1 MEIGLCESFKL
12 LFYNFLAKQQHS
24 TLKKRKMMRTKLDG
38 RIRTQI
44 ENGVNTSHRSMFAIV
59 GDKARDQV
67 PILYHILSKSTVAA
81 RPTVLWCYKKELSF
95 STHRNKKIKKA
106 KKNTTLSGAIQDAD
120 PFDVF
125 ISSTQIRYCY
135 YNETEKILGNTFG
148 VLVLQDFEAMTPN
161 LLARTI
167 ETIEGGGMVILL
179 MQSVK
184 SLRQLY
190 TISMDV
196 HNRYRTEAHN
206 EIVARFNERFI
217 LSLASC
223 SSILVLD
230 DQLRVLPISSSIEK
244 IEAVPASQKK
254 LQTESEL
261 ELSSLKEA
269 MKETKPIGPLLAKT
283 KTACQAKALLRFLD
297 VITEKESNV
306 TCSLTAGRGRGKS
319 ASIGLSLAGAIAFGY
334 TNIFVTSP
342 SPENL
347 KTLFE
352 FIVKGFDALDY
363 QEHTDYELVQS
374 SNPEFKNSLVRIN
387 IFREHRQTIQYINP
401 TDVVKL
407 GQCELI
413 VIDEAA
419 AIPLPLVRELIAGPY
434 IVFLAST
441 INGYEGTGRSL
452 SLKLLQQLR
461 NQSIGGTSTDSS
473 KKSATS
479 KGRKLHEIEME
490 ESIRYKPGDKI
501 EKWMNKLLCL
511 DSTVSM
517 KLECGTPPPK
527 DCELYI
533 VNRDTLFSFHD
544 ASEAF
549 LQQIMSIF
557 VSAHYKNSPND
568 LQMLS
573 DAPAHNIFALMAPIQ
588 KTQKNLP
595 EVLAVIQVCL
605 EGKLSSA
612 NLQNSLESGKRAS
625 GDLLPWTISQ
635 QFMDRDFGGL
645 CGGRIVRVAVHP
657 DYQNMG
663 YGGRSIELVEQYYRG
678 LVTSLVEEVGNG
690 GLNKKKVEIKQVKDG
705 NTVELLEERIE
716 PRADLP
722 PLLQRLD
729 ERKPEKLDYLGVSFG
744 LTVPLLKFWKR
755 CEFVPVYVRQTAND
769 ITGEHTC
776 IMLKTLENEEEEEED
791 ETPSISWLPT
801 YWKEFQKRFIQ
812 LLSYDFSTFSAQLA
826 LSVLQLKN
834 KQVEKSQFNQ
844 VLSKKSEISMFLSD
858 SDLRRMHLYGRNM
871 VDSHI
876 ITDLLGIVAKLYFEK
891 RLPGELKLA
900 VTQSAILLAR
910 GAQKKGFE
918 EISKELD
925 LPANQIFALLTK
937 SIRRIGDYF
946 DGLCEL
952 EVRER
957 LDGGDA
963 EKNIASEQVLKA
975 VPLADLE
982 DELETA
988 AQEIRDRQIRDKKAL
1003 LAELGKDM
1011 KKYEILSDQKDLE
1024 EAYKQIG
1031 DMKYSGKLVSVKSKR
1046 SANQMEIPSED
1057 KKKAPNSAK
1066 KKKFS
1071 SKKH

>member
-1 MEIGLCESFKL
+1 
-12 LFYNFLAKQQHS
+12 
-24 TLKKRKMMRTKLDG
+24 MRTKLDG

-44 ENGVNTSHRSMFAIV
+44 ENGVASGHRSMFALV

-81 RPTVLWCYKKELSF
+81 RPNVLWCYKKELSF
-95 STHRNKKIKKA
+95 STHRQKKA
-106 KKNTTLSGAIQDAD
+106 KKMKKATTTISGSLPDAD

-179 MQSVK
+179 MQSVR

-206 EIVARFNERFI
+206 EITARFNERFI

-230 DQLRVLPISSSIEK
+230 DQLRVLPISSHIENV
-244 IEAVPASQKK
+244 EAIPASQKK
-254 LQTESEL
+254 IQSESDAEL
-261 ELSSLKEA
+261 AGLKEA
-269 MKETKPIGPLLAKT
+269 MKETKPIGPLLSRAR
-283 KTACQAKALLRFLD
+283 TACQGKALLRFLD
-297 VITEKESNV
+297 VITEKQSNV

-319 ASIGLSLAGAIAFGY
+319 AAVGLSLAGAIAFGY

-352 FIVKGFDALDY
+352 FTIKGFDALDY
-363 QEHTDYELVQS
+363 QEHTDYELIQS
-374 SNPEFKNSLVRIN
+374 ANPDFKNCLVRIN
-387 IFREHRQTIQYINP
+387 VFREHKQTIQYISP
-401 TDVVKL
+401 TDVQKL

-419 AIPLPLVRELIAGPY
+419 AIPLPLVKELISGPY
-434 IVFLAST
+434 ISFLSST

-461 NQSIGGTSTDSS
+461 QQSTGGESKEGKTSS
-473 KKSATS
+473 S
-479 KGRKLHEIEME
+479 KGRTLHEMQME

-501 EKWMNKLLCL
+501 EKWLNRLLCL
-511 DSTVSM
+511 DATNCQL
-517 KLECGTPPPK
+517 KLECGTPPP
-527 DCELYI
+527 DACELYI

-544 ASEAF
+544 ASESF
-549 LQQIMSIF
+549 LQQVMAIF

-573 DAPAHNIFALMAPIQ
+573 DAPAHNLFVLMAPIDKNR
-588 KTQKNLP
+588 KTIP
-595 EVLAVIQVCL
+595 EVLAVVQVCL
-605 EGKLSSA
+605 EGRLDSDKVE
-612 NLQNSLESGKRAS
+612 NGLESGKRAA
-625 GDLLPWTISQ
+625 GDLLPWTVSQ
-635 QFMDRDFGGL
+635 QFMDKQFGTL

-657 DYQNMG
+657 DYQSMG
-663 YGGRSIELVEQYYRG
+663 YGSRAVQLIEQYYLG
-678 LVTSLVEEVGNG
+678 LATSLDEEEKTVTS
-690 GLNKKKVEIKQVKDG
+690 NKSLIKQVKDG
-705 NTVELLEERIE
+705 HTVELLEERIE

-729 ERKPEKLDYLGVSFG
+729 ERKPERLDYLGVSFG

-755 CEFVPVYVRQTAND
+755 GEFVPVYIRQNSND

-776 IMLKTLENEEEEEED
+776 IMLKALEHGGSDNDEESSA
-791 ETPSISWLPT
+791 TWLPV
-801 YWKEFQKRFIQ
+801 YWREFRRRLIN
-812 LLSYDFSTFSAQLA
+812 LLSFDFSSFPSQLA
-826 LSVLQLKN
+826 LSLLQLKN
-834 KQVEKSQFNQ
+834 KNVEKQMRRLVIERQELAVHLTNT
-844 VLSKKSEISMFLSD
+844 
-858 SDLRRMHLYGRNM
+858 DLRRMSQYGRNM

-876 ITDLLGIVAKLYFEK
+876 ITDILPTIGRLYFEQ
-891 RLPGELKLA
+891 RLPQEMKLA

-910 GAQKKGFE
+910 GLQHKQFDD
-918 EISKELD
+918 ISKELD
-925 LPANQIFALLTK
+925 LPMNQIYALLTK
-937 SIRRIGDYF
+937 AVRRIGDWF
-946 DGLCEL
+946 DEICESA
-952 EVRER
+952 VREN
-957 LDGGDA
+957 LEKEA
-963 EKNIASEQVLKA
+963 EESSSNKSNSTLPKA
-975 VPLADLE
+975 VPLANLE
-982 DELETA
+982 DELNA
-988 AQEIRDRQIRDKKAL
+988 AAKEIRARHDRDRKAL
-1003 LAELGKDM
+1003 LAELGSELQ
-1011 KKYEILSDQKDLE
+1011 KYEITQDEKELA
-1024 EAYKQIG
+1024 EAYESVN
-1031 DMKYSGKLVSVKSKR
+1031 MKYANKLVSVKSKR
-1046 SANQMEIPSED
+1046 TAIQAEIPDAKNPLE
-1057 KKKAPNSAK
+1057 KKAK
-1066 KKKFS
+1066 KKRFS
-1071 SKKH
+1071 SGGRR

>member
-1 MEIGLCESFKL
+1 
-12 LFYNFLAKQQHS
+12 
-24 TLKKRKMMRTKLDG
+24 MRTKLDG

-44 ENGVNTSHRSMFAIV
+44 ENGVATGHRSMFALV

-67 PILYHILSKSTVAA
+67 PILYHILSKSTVSA
-81 RPTVLWCYKKELSF
+81 RPNVLWCYKKELSF
-95 STHRNKKIKKA
+95 STHRQKKAKKIKKA
-106 KKNTTLSGAIQDAD
+106 TTTISGSLPDAD

-179 MQSVK
+179 MQSVR

-206 EIVARFNERFI
+206 EITARFNERFI

-230 DQLRVLPISSSIEK
+230 DQLKVLPISSHIENV
-244 IEAVPASQKK
+244 EAVPASQKK
-254 LQTESEL
+254 IQSESDAEL
-261 ELSSLKEA
+261 ASLKEA
-269 MKETKPIGPLLAKT
+269 MKATKPIGPLLSRAR
-283 KTACQAKALLRFLD
+283 TACQAKALLRFLD
-297 VITEKESNV
+297 VITEKQSNV

-319 ASIGLSLAGAIAFGY
+319 AAVGLSLAGAIAFGY

-342 SPENL
+342 TPENL

-352 FIVKGFDALDY
+352 FVVKGLDALDY
-363 QEHTDYELVQS
+363 QEHTDYELIQS
-374 SNPEFKNSLVRIN
+374 ANPEFKNCLVRVQV
-387 IFREHRQTIQYINP
+387 FREHKQTIQYISP
-401 TDVVKL
+401 TDVEKL

-419 AIPLPLVRELIAGPY
+419 AIPLLLVKELINGPY
-434 IVFLAST
+434 ISFLAST

-461 NQSIGGTSTDSS
+461 QQSAGGEAKEGKVAS
-473 KKSATS
+473 S
-479 KGRKLHEIEME
+479 KGRTLHEMHME

-501 EKWMNKLLCL
+501 EKWLNRLLCL
-511 DSTVSM
+511 DATSCQL
-517 KLECGTPPPK
+517 KLECGTPPPA

-544 ASEAF
+544 ASESF
-549 LQQIMSIF
+549 LQQVMAIF

-573 DAPAHNIFALMAPIQ
+573 DAPAHNLFVLMAPIDKSR
-588 KTQKNLP
+588 KTIP
-595 EVLAVIQVCL
+595 EVLAVVQLCL
-605 EGKLSSA
+605 EGRLDSDKVE
-612 NLQNSLESGKRAS
+612 NGLESGKRAA
-625 GDLLPWTISQ
+625 GDLIPWTISQ
-635 QFMDRDFGGL
+635 QFMDKQFGTL

-657 DYQNMG
+657 DYQSMG
-663 YGGRSIELVEQYYRG
+663 YGSRAVQLIEQYYLG
-678 LVTSLVEEVGNG
+678 LAASLDEDEHANG
-690 GLNKKKVEIKQVKDG
+690 TLKKTTIKQVKDG
-705 NTVELLEERIE
+705 HTVELLEERIE

-755 CEFVPVYVRQTAND
+755 SEFVPVYVRQNSND

-776 IMLKTLENEEEEEED
+776 IMLKGLETGSTDNDD
-791 ETPSISWLPT
+791 EPMATWLPV
-801 YWKEFQKRFIQ
+801 YWREFRRRLVN

-826 LSVLQLKN
+826 LSLLQLKN
-834 KQVEKSQFNQ
+834 KSAEKQMKRYVIERSELAIH
-844 VLSKKSEISMFLSD
+844 LSNTDM
-858 SDLRRMHLYGRNM
+858 RRMSQYGRNM

-876 ITDLLGIVAKLYFEK
+876 ITDILPTVAKLYFEQ
-891 RLPGELKLA
+891 RLPQDLKLA

-910 GAQKKGFE
+910 GLQRKQFDDV
-918 EISKELD
+918 SKELD
-925 LPANQIFALLTK
+925 LPANQVFALLTK
-937 SIRRIGDYF
+937 AIRRIGDWF
-946 DGLCEL
+946 DEVCETA
-952 EVRER
+952 VREN
-957 LDGGDA
+957 LDKTSEA
-963 EKNIASEQVLKA
+963 ASTNRTVSSLPKA
-975 VPLADLE
+975 VPLANLE
-982 DELETA
+982 DELDEA
-988 AQEIRDRQIRDKKAL
+988 AKEIRARHEKDRKAL
-1003 LAELGKDM
+1003 LAELGSELQ
-1011 KKYEILSDQKDLE
+1011 KYEITQDEKELA
-1024 EAYKQIG
+1024 EAYESVN
-1031 DMKYSGKLVSVKSKR
+1031 MKYANKLISVKSKR
-1046 SANQMEIPSED
+1046 TAIQAQIPDEKNPLE
-1057 KKKAPNSAK
+1057 KKAK
-1066 KKKFS
+1066 KKKRFS
-1071 SKKH
+1071 SGGRH